1 MRPLALLIEYDGT
14 NYAGWQN
21 QPNGTAVQEVIEG
34 AITEAFGVRVPV
46 VGSGRTDAGVHA
58 RGQVA
63 HVHLPDEAHDIP
75 TEKVRVALNT
85 RLPRD
90 IRIRR
95 AAEVD
100 EQFHARYDPEWREY
114 VYDIAPEESVFTRH
128 FAWTPD
134 LPYDVDNLVAAASI
148 FEGERDFTSFSKHN
162 PDTSSY
168 ICNVHICRVEPGDGV
183 LTIRIRADRFVYG
196 MCRSIVGAMMA
207 VARGRMSPDEILN
220 AFDQKD
226 RNLQPGLAPAH
237 GLILNHVR
245 YPNGL
250 FEDASAF

>member
-14 NYAGWQN
+14 PYAGWQN
-21 QPNGTAVQEVIEG
+21 QPNGTAVQEVLEQSISQ
-34 AITEAFGVRVPV
+34 AFGVGASV

-63 HVHLPDEAHDIP
+63 HVHLPDAAHNIP
-75 TEKVRVALNT
+75 IEKVSVALNT

-90 IRIRR
+90 IRIRGV
-95 AAEVD
+95 EDVD
-100 EQFHARYDPEWREY
+100 ADFHARYDPEWREY
-114 VYDIAPEESVFTRH
+114 VYQIALEESVFTRH

-134 LPYDVDNLVAAASI
+134 LPYDVDQLVAAAPL
-148 FEGERDFTSFSKHN
+148 FEGERDFTTFSKHN
-162 PDTSSY
+162 PDTPSY
-168 ICNVHICRVEPGDGV
+168 VCNVLICRVEPGDGV
-183 LTIRIRADRFVYG
+183 LVVRIRADRFVYG

-207 VARGRMSPDEILN
+207 VARFKLSPNEIVA
-220 AFDQKD
+220 AFDEHD
-226 RNLQPGLAPAH
+226 RNLQPGLAPPH

-245 YPNGL
+245 YPNRL

>member
-21 QPNGTAVQEVIEG
+21 QPNGTAVQGVIEQS
-34 AITEAFGVRVPV
+34 IRQAFGVDAPI

-75 TEKVRVALNT
+75 RHKVRVALNT

-95 AAEVD
+95 VAEVD
-100 EQFHARYDPEWREY
+100 ADFHARYDPEWREY
-114 VYDIAPEESVFTRH
+114 VYDIALEESVFTRH

-134 LPYDVDNLVAAASI
+134 LPYDIDDLVASAAV
-148 FEGERDFTSFSKHN
+148 FVGERDFTTFSKHN
-162 PDTSSY
+162 PDTPSY
-168 ICNVHICRVEPGDGV
+168 VCNVQICRVEPGDGV

-196 MCRSIVGAMMA
+196 MCRSIVGTMMA
-207 VARGRMSPDEILN
+207 VARGRMSTDEVKE
-220 AFDQKD
+220 AFELQD